1 MSTPVK
7 VAAFLAALV
16 AAFVAAWGVG
26 NAVDPIATEPAAT
39 HDDGHGD
46 SGEESESHLPGGLM
60 VSQDGYTLDAQAQA
74 AAGSDVP
81 ISFRITD
88 PEGETLTSYDV
99 EHEKR
104 LHLIAVRRDFTG
116 FQHVHPE
123 LHSSGTWLTEL
134 DLEPGQWR
142 LFADFKP
149 TGGEGLTL
157 GTDLLVP
164 GRQGPTQPTED
175 TRTAEV
181 DGYVVELA
189 GDLVGGTAS
198 RLTLSVTEDGQPIR
212 TEEYLGAS
220 GHLVALREGDL
231 AYLHVHPESVEDLVF
246 VAEVPSAGRYHLYLD
261 FQVGGVVRT
270 AAFVVTAEGADHGH

>member
-1 MSTPVK
+1 MNTPVK

-26 NAVDPIATEPAAT
+26 NAVDPIATPEPTA
-39 HDDGHGD
+39 H
-46 SGEESESHLPGGLM
+46 GEEHGSDEAGGHVPGGLM
-60 VSQDGYTLDAQAQA
+60 VSQDGYTLDGQATA
-74 AAGSDVP
+74 AAGTAVP

-88 PEGETLTSYDV
+88 PEGETLTAYDV
-99 EHEKR
+99 EHEKE
-104 LHLIAVRRDFTG
+104 LHLIAVRRDFSG

-123 LHSSGTWLTEL
+123 RHSSGTWLTSL

-149 TGGEGLTL
+149 AGGEGLTL

-164 GRQGPTQPTED
+164 GRQPAVTPADE
-175 TRTAEV
+175 TRTDEV

-189 GDLVGGTAS
+189 GDLVGGAES
-198 RLTLSVTEDGQPIR
+198 RLTLEVTKDGQR
-212 TEEYLGAS
+212 VQTEEYLGAS

-246 VAEVPSAGRYHLYLD
+246 VAEVPSAGRYHLFLD
-261 FQVGGVVRT
+261 FQVDGVVRT
-270 AAFVVTAEGADHGH
+270 AAFVATAEGGHDDEH